1 MRSHLLLSF
10 AGLLLA
16 ACGATEATP
25 VVAVEAD
32 EPYQTEPTV
41 EVPAVESQLPTEDE
55 VFVEEAPVLP
65 ALTPFHGLEC
75 AATDTWDATLPCVD
89 GGACDVVLFQ
99 AECGLVAG
107 LPPIVCFAKTAEG
120 WIPCDEAVA
129 QIEGAVPADLNARIE
144 AQMGIAARTEVQMI
158 SQVEACARFE
168 GEGAAP
174 AAELTHTG
182 ISFDIASVHHT
193 ACVERDKPFSWG
205 GAPGQGVVTVDID
218 LARPGCA
225 EAIASLP
232 AGLALVRDEHGDGLA
247 STHFGLT
254 AIASGNLSDLL

>member
-16 ACGATEATP
+16 ACGAPEATP
-25 VVAVEAD
+25 AVNVEAD
-32 EPYQTEPTV
+32 VPQETAPVV
-41 EVPAVESQLPTEDE
+41 EVPAQESQLPVEED

-65 ALTPFHGLEC
+65 APTPFHGLEC
-75 AATDTWDATLPCVD
+75 AATDVWDATLPCVD
-89 GGACDVVLFQ
+89 GGTCDVVLFQ
-99 AECGLVAG
+99 GECGLVVG

-120 WIPCDEAVA
+120 WLPCDEAIA

-144 AQMGIAARTEVQMI
+144 AQMGIAVRSDVQMI

-174 AAELTHTG
+174 AAELTHSG
-182 ISFDIASVHHT
+182 ISFDIATVHHT
-193 ACVERDKPFSWG
+193 ACVEHDKAFSWG

-225 EAIASLP
+225 EAVANLP
-232 AGLALVRDEHGDGLA
+232 AGLVLVRDEHGDGLA

-254 AIASGNLSDLL
+254 AIASGSLSDLL